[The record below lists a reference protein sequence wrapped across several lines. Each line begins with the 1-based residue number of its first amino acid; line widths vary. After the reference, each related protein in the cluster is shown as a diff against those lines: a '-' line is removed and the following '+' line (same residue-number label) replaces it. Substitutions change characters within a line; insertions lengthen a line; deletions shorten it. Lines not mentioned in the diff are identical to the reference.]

1 MVQSLK
7 TGGWGNTV
15 NEAECVSGMSLPTC
29 NPMDCSPP
37 GSSVHGISPGK
48 NTGVGCYS
56 LLQGIFHTQGLNPC
70 RLHWQEDSLRL
81 GHQGSPSSIQR
92 KHGGVVWC
100 LTEQTA
106 DAGRGS
112 WSGLILHRARVSHLW
127 PLGRLHH
134 GGRNLQLGITSY
146 IRIPTAPHHPALR
159 SFIYFLM

>member
-1 MVQSLK
+1 MGCSL
-7 TGGWGNTV
+7 
-15 NEAECVSGMSLPTC
+15 
-29 NPMDCSPP
+29 P

-134 GGRNLQLGITSY
+134 GGRNLQLGIASY